1 MIVTTCIYENNNSK
15 SKFGVNLSFLFRL
28 HSIITWEIAIK
39 RKMTMLKIYVL
50 NQKLCVWAE

>member
-1 MIVTTCIYENNNSK
+1 MIVTTCIYENNNSE

-39 RKMTMLKIYVL
+39 RKMTMLKNIY
-50 NQKLCVWAE
+50 